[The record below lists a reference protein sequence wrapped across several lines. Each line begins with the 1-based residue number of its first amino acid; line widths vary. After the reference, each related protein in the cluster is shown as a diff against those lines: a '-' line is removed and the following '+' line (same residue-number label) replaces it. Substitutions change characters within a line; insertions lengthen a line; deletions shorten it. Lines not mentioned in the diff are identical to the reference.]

1 MWLFLEVTKQSSMMP
16 EGECNDDC
24 NGGGGGNGGSDG
36 GWCDKGYGGT
46 KMRLRH
52 FLKMVLLIYTCII
65 VQ

>member
-1 MWLFLEVTKQSSMMP
+1 MP